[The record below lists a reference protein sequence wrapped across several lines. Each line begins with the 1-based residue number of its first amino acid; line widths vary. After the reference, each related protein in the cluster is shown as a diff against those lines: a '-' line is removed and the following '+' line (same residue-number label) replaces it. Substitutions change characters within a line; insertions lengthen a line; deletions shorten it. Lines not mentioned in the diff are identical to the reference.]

1 MASESLGDIIPKF
14 HGNRLYSMYLRLH
27 NKTLNR
33 IYQAFPV
40 DIKNPAGFFA
50 ALSIISFHD
59 NLSLTLHLVF
69 MISDKFFRKTR

>member
-1 MASESLGDIIPKF
+1 M
-14 HGNRLYSMYLRLH
+14 
-27 NKTLNR
+27 LNR

-69 MISDKFFRKTR
+69 MISDKFFRKTRWEMPTNVARDCGRNNINK